1 MDFETVVLSG
11 LEIWD
16 RTAYKS
22 VRSDRSAVPQSGPA
36 SLSKGTRRSG
46 SRGCCKSGCKGGFV
60 VGHLSYQAVMKPR
73 LLGALVARLSRC
85 WGLSQDT
92 RLLSHRSVG

>member
-1 MDFETVVLSG
+1 VWARG
-11 LEIWD
+11 LTGVDAWLD
-16 RTAYKS
+16 CKRGSKS
-22 VRSDRSAVPQSGPA
+22 TG
-36 SLSKGTRRSG
+36 RSG
-46 SRGCCKSGCKGGFV
+46 SRGHCKSGCKGGFV
-60 VGHLSYQAVMKPR
+60 VGHLSYQAVMKLR